1 MKRFIIAAVLTIL
14 MLTAATILAASKP
27 VKIDTKK
34 SGVYT
39 HGKWRYEY
47 RITAA
52 GTRSETRYGKLFY
65 DDNPIIANK
74 FDRIET
80 PWGMMQYFGPAR
92 ETFHCHL
99 HIHNI
104 GWLLKKTYDS
114 PIDMN
119 KGKLLPSPEK
129 MKLTPS
135 YLRPLKV
142 GESANGKTIQV
153 IVGQK
158 IIIALKGNPT
168 TGYSWQIK
176 KIEGDAIWQIGKVKY
191 LPREHAPR
199 MVGAGGIYIFT
210 FQAQRTGVSKLL
222 LEYKRAWEKNK
233 PPART
238 FTAIISVKPDPSAQ
252 RIEKI
257 KNILNPNKPGR
268 IFELIIEY
276 HGPPGKLD
284 RKLGLIWETGQVM
297 ILKRQQHKDNR
308 IKAGRPNPNVL
319 RIGRDVYVRI
329 SKKQVDRIIDHL
341 ADVGFFCRAMPTKG
355 RITEQKGCYLSI
367 LLSIGEIGYYEC
379 LDMGQETIER
389 LNALKGVLTG
399 AAAVEMD
406 KFIKQ
411 IVRVS
416 NELKGIPSEKPQLL
430 KETAPQGVIGK
441 VVKLKGNFMPTI
453 GLGGGNRQIIPLSV
467 PIWVFK
473 GKVKPF
479 SRPNRNHPALVKIVR
494 SDKNGLFRIVLPP
507 GRYTIVAQIK
517 GRLYLNSY
525 DGEGF
530 WTSVIVKK
538 GRWTTFNI
546 KDTSE
551 AVY

>member
-47 RITAA
+47 RIAAA

-65 DDNPIIANK
+65 DGNPIIANK
-74 FDRIET
+74 FDRIKT

-135 YLRPLKV
+135 YLRPLKIS
-142 GESANGKTIQV
+142 ESANGKTIEV

-176 KIEGDAIWQIGKVKY
+176 KIEGDSIVQIGKVKY
-191 LPREHAPR
+191 LPREHASG
-199 MVGAGGIYIFT
+199 MVGAGGIYTFT
-210 FQAQRTGVSKLL
+210 FQAQRAGVSKLL
-222 LEYKRAWEKNK
+222 LVYKRAWEKNK

-238 FTAIISVKPDPSAQ
+238 FTAIINVKPDPSAQ

-268 IFELIIEY
+268 IFELIIDY
-276 HGPPGKLD
+276 HGPPDKYDKELV
-284 RKLGLIWETGQVM
+284 LIWETGEVM
-297 ILKRQQHKDNR
+297 ILSRQQHKDNR

-341 ADVGFFCRAMPTKG
+341 ADVGFFCRA
-355 RITEQKGCYLSI
+355 I
-367 LLSIGEIGYYEC
+367 LLHGKAPKRSGRYFSITVNVGKIAFYEDIGW
-379 LDMGQETIER
+379 GQRAFKR
-389 LNALKGVLTG
+389 LKALQTVLPAT
-399 AAAVEMD
+399 AVKILSKM
-406 KFIKQ
+406 
-411 IVRVS
+411 
-416 NELKGIPSEKPQLL
+416 LL
-430 KETAPQGVIGK
+430 RLEVA
-441 VVKLKGNFMPTI
+441 
-453 GLGGGNRQIIPLSV
+453 
-467 PIWVFK
+467 K
-473 GKVKPF
+473 GKVK
-479 SRPNRNHPALVKIVR
+479 SSQTR
-494 SDKNGLFRIVLPP
+494 G
-507 GRYTIVAQIK
+507 
-517 GRLYLNSY
+517 
-525 DGEGF
+525 
-530 WTSVIVKK
+530 
-538 GRWTTFNI
+538 
-546 KDTSE
+546 
-551 AVY
+551 